1 MESRPSRTRRCAVRG
16 PVRLLPPIASAGS
29 TSICRGTALALA
41 YSTSGRRGP
50 AINTPQTGPRLAS
63 GRSCYRRLNPGC
75 RSHSCSSAL
84 EYGRSRAGRD
94 RQTYVCAEHFGR
106 LSTLGWTD
114 VWRHHI
120 PGITEYTWYSNLK
133 GGARG
138 NGFSSQILR
147 MPSAYTCDWLP
158 ISNTSS

>member
-1 MESRPSRTRRCAVRG
+1 
-16 PVRLLPPIASAGS
+16 
-29 TSICRGTALALA
+29 
-41 YSTSGRRGP
+41 
-50 AINTPQTGPRLAS
+50 
-63 GRSCYRRLNPGC
+63 
-75 RSHSCSSAL
+75 L

-158 ISNTSS
+158 ISNTSSWQACSRSSTSRALGKRTNGGNAPQRWYEHPAAPAVDASRL